1 MAENDPANDAGTPTP
16 HHHHPTRKASRR
28 KETAAAPPTGP
39 TPKRKSKTDI
49 AIEQAAA
56 KLAAEAPPL
65 SEGQKRRLAELF
77 APAVSAV
84 VKRRPPR

>member
-1 MAENDPANDAGTPTP
+1 MAEDAPATDAGTPTP
-16 HHHHPTRKASRR
+16 HHHPRRRKALPR
-28 KETAAAPPTGP
+28 KESPSTPPARPAPA
-39 TPKRKSKTDI
+39 KKSKTDI

-56 KLAAEAPPL
+56 RLAAEAPPL

-84 VKRRPPR
+84 KR

>member
-1 MAENDPANDAGTPTP
+1 MAEDAPATDAGTLTP
-16 HHHHPTRKASRR
+16 QHQPRRRKALPR
-28 KETAAAPPTGP
+28 KETRSARPEPV
-39 TPKRKSKTDI
+39 KKSKTDI

-56 KLAAEAPPL
+56 RLAAEAPPL

-84 VKRRPPR
+84 KR

>member
-1 MAENDPANDAGTPTP
+1 MAEPVDSTNEAPAAPGS
-16 HHHHPTRKASRR
+16 HHPRR
-28 KETAAAPPTGP
+28 RNTPPPKEFPSTAPARPAPV
-39 TPKRKSKTDI
+39 KKSKTDI

-56 KLAAEAPPL
+56 RLAAEAPPL

-84 VKRRPPR
+84 TRR